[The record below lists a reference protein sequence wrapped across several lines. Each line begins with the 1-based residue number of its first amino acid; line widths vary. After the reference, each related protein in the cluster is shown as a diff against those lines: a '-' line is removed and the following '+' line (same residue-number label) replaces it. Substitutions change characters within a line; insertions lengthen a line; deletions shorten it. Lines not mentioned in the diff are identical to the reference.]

1 MGDTNTH
8 KVCAVTVD
16 VIAKHEFRFL
26 LPNHLVDENGNIDEE
41 ITYEIRDKFENEQ
54 LLIDDC
60 QQYQVTTYEVFVK
73 DDFSVDK
80 EIGDDDVE
88 LHSTELFGE

>member
-1 MGDTNTH
+1 MENSKTH
-8 KVCAVTVD
+8 KLCSVSV
-16 VIAKHEFRFL
+16 EFSTQNDFKFL
-26 LPNHLVDENGNIDEE
+26 VPNHLVDENGNIDEE

>member
-1 MGDTNTH
+1 MEKSKTH
-8 KVCAVTVD
+8 KLCSVSV
-16 VIAKHEFRFL
+16 EFSANHDFKFL
-26 LPNHLVDENGNIDEE
+26 VPNHLVDENGNIDEE

-80 EIGDDDVE
+80 ECGDEDVE
-88 LHSTELFGE
+88 LQTLEIFGE